1 LRAGRFATR
10 DVGVPRQGKCRTCET
25 QLDDTVCAVAQ
36 HVTPNRKFRVTVHPL
51 DRMTDPPKAA
61 GVI

>member
-1 LRAGRFATR
+1 MGSIANAAAGAIDAPRLDRLATAI
-10 DVGVPRQGKCRTCET
+10 DVNAAPIT
-25 QLDDTVCAVAQ
+25 
-36 HVTPNRKFRVTVHPL
+36 TPLTTLKAPSVTVHPL

>member
-1 LRAGRFATR
+1 MKVHVQLQGRTETLHEGDGATR
-10 DVGVPRQGKCRTCET
+10 
-25 QLDDTVCAVAQ
+25 QL
-36 HVTPNRKFRVTVHPL
+36 VTVHPL